1 MTTQEENL
9 QQWKNRPEAKT
20 HRYIIDMHDTF
31 DHDHYPVFC
40 KDQKELA
47 EKIKEYKSKSMQ
59 TIEDVF
65 DLEGG
70 CLPINYRAFIGESLH
85 TPAFRNAS
93 SILNVPIV
101 QKAFEITETIN
112 AIKPKDPHT
121 NLPEVRTIEELEEAI
136 RKIFIEKAWNVPN
149 QTDWFKLKITSTYKD
164 KRVKVTRMLDKKVLA
179 EIDAETYVGAFSM
192 ILENIQSK
200 LSWKQ

>member
-9 QQWKNRPEAKT
+9 QQWKNKPEAKT
-20 HRYIIDMHDTF
+20 HKYLIDMHDTF

-70 CLPINYRAFIGESLH
+70 CLPINYREIMKKFPSV
-85 TPAFRNAS
+85 
-93 SILNVPIV
+93 LNTSVI
-101 QKAFEITETIN
+101 QKAFEIVE
-112 AIKPKDPHT
+112 KKDPHT

-136 RKIFIEKAWNVPN
+136 RKIFIEKAWNIPN

-200 LSWKQ
+200 LSWKNS